1 MYPWIF
7 AFALATSAIAHP
19 LGNTGHLPQQTP
31 ILTSQFPLDVSQL
44 YRKIEALY
52 YQGRYAEA
60 VALGEELLKKVITTF
75 GYQSRET
82 AITLNAIAHLQ
93 ANLGNYTQAEELYQ
107 QSLAILDRIVGENHP
122 DTATVINN
130 LGLLYSYQGKYPQ
143 AEELLLKSLGLR
155 ISLGG
160 EEDGSVA
167 ESYNNLA
174 LLYYYQG
181 EYEEAESFYQRA
193 IRVAKKAF
201 GYKHP
206 TTATFLSN
214 LALLYTTTG
223 DYIKAESLLQQSLS
237 IRREVLGDK
246 HPDTA
251 YSLNNLGLLYY
262 HQGNYTEAETLFA
275 KALSIFQETLG
286 EKNPVTATVVNNLAE
301 SYRFQG
307 KLTQA
312 LPLYQK
318 SLQIR
323 LETLGEIHPD
333 VAQSYN
339 NIAGIYLDSH
349 DYEQAAN
356 YYTKALEIQKQ
367 AVGEK
372 HADTVQILINLA
384 ESSLRLKQYQAA
396 ETQFQK
402 SLTLAGEVL
411 GEKHPLL
418 AKSLTGLASLHWLTT
433 KYPLALDYL
442 QQATE
447 VEEYNLSQF
456 LYSTGDEYRKLLYIN
471 TLKGTTNAA
480 ISLHLNYL
488 PDDKK
493 AATLALTTI
502 LRRKGRVL
510 DAMSDIMATLRQH
523 SNPQTEALFDSLAQK
538 KNLLASLSLG
548 NTNLSFP
555 LYQQTIS
562 RLEEE
567 IRQLETQLSAK
578 SAQYRT
584 LTQPITLEAVRQ
596 ALPQDAV
603 LVEYFIYQ
611 PLNPKTPSPAKPRY
625 AVYLLHPDGSLKGI
639 DLAEAETIDSL
650 VTQFRQCLSLGEEGD
665 KTVITQSSQQLYQ
678 LVFQPLLPYLK
689 DRKKLFLSP
698 EGQLNLIPF
707 AALQDNKGNYLIQEY
722 TFNYLTSG
730 RDLLRI
736 QNRFPS
742 SSPPVIVA
750 APEYDIDYKNLR
762 ESRRGVRRNV
772 QWRNLAC
779 CTPLEGTKEEAQ
791 AIVSLLPNS
800 RLYIGQEATVDK
812 LFTVKA
818 PKILHIATHGF
829 FLPPPEDTFSPTPT
843 TPATRGILPPSG
855 YIQDNPL
862 LFSGLAF
869 AGFNPS
875 KGKTDGVLTALE
887 AGSLYLW
894 GTQLV
899 VLSACQT
906 GVGEV
911 RQGEGVYGLRRA
923 LVLAGAESQL
933 ISLWDVF
940 DDATRQLMTKYYRR
954 LIQGEERVQAL
965 RQVQLEMLNSKQYH
979 HPVFWAAFIPSG
991 DWRSLHP

>member
-1 MYPWIF
+1 MYPWIV
-7 AFALATSAIAHP
+7 ALALATSAITHP
-19 LGNTGHLPQQTP
+19 LGDTGHLPQQAP

-60 VALGEELLKKVITTF
+60 VALGEEWLKKVIAKF

-82 AITLNAIAHLQ
+82 AITLNAIGHLQ
-93 ANLGNYTQAEELYQ
+93 ANVGNYAKAEELYQ

-155 ISLGG
+155 ISLRG

-181 EYEEAESFYQRA
+181 EYKEAESFYQKA
-193 IRVAKKAF
+193 ITVAKKAF

-206 TTATFLSN
+206 TTATFFSN
-214 LALLYTTTG
+214 LAQLYTTTG

-237 IRREVLGDK
+237 IRQEVLGDK

-286 EKNPVTATVVNNLAE
+286 EKNSLTATVFNNLAE

-323 LETLGEIHPD
+323 REILGEIHPET
-333 VAQSYN
+333 AQSYN
-339 NIAGIYLDSH
+339 NIASICMDNH
-349 DYEQAAN
+349 DYQLAAS
-356 YYTKALEIQKQ
+356 YYAKALEIQKQ

-372 HADTVQILINLA
+372 HADTIQILINLA
-384 ESSLRLKQYQAA
+384 ESYLRLKQYQTA

-402 SLTLAGEVL
+402 SLTLAREVL
-411 GEKHPLL
+411 GEKHPIVV
-418 AKSLTGLASLHWLTT
+418 KSLTGLASLYWLTT
-433 KYPLALDYL
+433 KYTLALDYL

-456 LYSTGDEYRKLLYIN
+456 LYSTGDEYRKLLYLN
-471 TLKGTTNAA
+471 NLKGTTNAT

-523 SNPQTEALFDSLAQK
+523 GNPQTEALFDSLAQK
-538 KNLLASLSLG
+538 KSLLASLSLG
-548 NTNLSFP
+548 KTNLPPS
-555 LYQQTIS
+555 LYPQTIR

-584 LTQPITLEAVRQ
+584 LTQPITPQTVRQ

-603 LVEYFIYQ
+603 LVEYVIYQ
-611 PLNPKTPSPAKPRY
+611 PINLKTLSPEKPRY
-625 AVYLLHPDGSLKGI
+625 AVYLLHPDGSLQGI

-650 VTQFRQCLSLGEEGD
+650 LTQFRLSLSLGEEGD

-689 DRKKLFLSP
+689 DKKKLFISP

-750 APEYDIDYKNLR
+750 APDYDMNYSPL
-762 ESRRGVRRNV
+762 ESRRGVKRNI

-800 RLYIGQEATVDK
+800 RLYLGQEATVDK

-829 FLPPPEDTFSPTPT
+829 FLPPPENTFSTTPT
-843 TPATRGILPPSG
+843 TSTRRIFSPSS

-887 AGSLYLW
+887 ASSLYLW

-911 RQGEGVYGLRRA
+911 HQGEGVYGLRRA

-940 DDATRQLMTKYYRR
+940 DDATRELMTKYYRR